1 MARSYQQF
9 LTSLSTDELL
19 VLQRAKLGEVARRG
33 PTMSR
38 SWVNERGAE
47 IRLLRAEI
55 RLRGTQLSLDAL
67 YEAERLERA

>member
-19 VLQRAKLGEVARRG
+19 VLQNAKLGEVARRG
-33 PTMSR
+33 PTMSG
-38 SWVNERGAE
+38 SWRNERGAE

-67 YEAERLERA
+67 YEAERLERT